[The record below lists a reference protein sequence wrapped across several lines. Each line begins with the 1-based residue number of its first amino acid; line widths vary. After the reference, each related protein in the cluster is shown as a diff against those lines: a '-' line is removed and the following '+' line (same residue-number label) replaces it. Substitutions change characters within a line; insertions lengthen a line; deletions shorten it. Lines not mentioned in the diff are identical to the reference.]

1 MSEEVKKTKR
11 PWTRIEIIGLVIF
24 IVSMVILFVKPSI
37 IGDMFN
43 KMFDRAY
50 PIAVTL
56 YLASKVMPAIIISVT
71 IGRLL
76 ERLGFTDVLMR
87 TFVPIMKY
95 VGVNA
100 SIAVPSIYNI
110 LGDVNA
116 AGRISAPIIRQSGA
130 TKDEQKIAIATMM
143 QGPSSF
149 SILVFGITALAL
161 ANVNVFI
168 VFLLSLFL
176 PIVAVPLILR
186 LTIWRNTKPID
197 IGDVPMFTP
206 TDKPILTTIY
216 AGAREGAEVLFLL
229 IIPAC
234 CVVFAAIGILDYI
247 GVWPYIESAIKSLLL
262 FCNIEPSSGL
272 FSVLAG
278 GTLGMVEL
286 NKIIA
291 ETPAALAVGSF
302 ILAASSPLQVI
313 FGQIPIIWSGPTDLS
328 EGECII
334 AASIGFIIRLL
345 TAAGF
350 AYIYLAI
357 G

>member
-1 MSEEVKKTKR
+1 MSEDKKMKR
-11 PWTRIEIIGLVIF
+11 PWARIEIIGLIIL

-37 IGDMFN
+37 LGDMFN
-43 KMFDRAY
+43 RMFDRAY
-50 PIAVTL
+50 PIAVSL
-56 YLASKVMPAIIISVT
+56 YLASKVMPAIVISVT

-87 TFVPIMKY
+87 IFVPIMKY

-100 SIAVPSIYNI
+100 SIAVPAIYNI

-116 AGRISAPIIRQSGA
+116 AGRIAAPIIRQSGA
-130 TKDEQKIAIATMM
+130 SKDEQKIAIATMM

-149 SILVFGITALAL
+149 SILVFGITALAA

-176 PIVAVPLILR
+176 PVVVVPLILR
-186 LTIWRNTKPID
+186 LTIWRNAKPID
-197 IGDVPMFTP
+197 LCDVPTFTP
-206 TDKPILTTIY
+206 DKPILTTIY

-234 CVVFAAIGILDYI
+234 CVVFAAIGVLDYI
-247 GVWPYIESAIKSLLL
+247 GIWPYIESGIKGLLL
-262 FCNIEPSSGL
+262 ACKIEPDSGL
-272 FSVLAG
+272 YSVLAG

-291 ETPAALAVGSF
+291 DTPAALAVGSF

-334 AASIGFIIRLL
+334 AASVGFIIRLL

>member
-1 MSEEVKKTKR
+1 MSDVKKTKR
-11 PWTRIEIIGLVIF
+11 PLANIEIIGLIIF
-24 IVSMVILFVKPSI
+24 IVSMLILFIRPSI

-43 KMFDRAY
+43 RMFDRTY

-56 YLASKVMPAIIISVT
+56 YLASKVMPAIVISVT
-71 IGRLL
+71 VGRLL
-76 ERLGFTDVLMR
+76 ERLGFTDILMR
-87 TFVPIMKY
+87 IFVPIMKY

-100 SIAVPSIYNI
+100 SIAVPAIYNI

-116 AGRISAPIIRQSGA
+116 AGRIAAPIIRQSGA
-130 TKDEQKIAIATMM
+130 TKDEQKIAIATIM

-149 SILVFGITALAL
+149 SILVFGITALAA

-176 PIVAVPLILR
+176 PVVAVPLILR

-197 IGDVPMFTP
+197 LSDVPMFTP
-206 TDKPILTTIY
+206 VDKPILTTIY

-234 CVVFAAIGILDYI
+234 CVVFAAIGVLDYI
-247 GVWPYIESAIKSLLL
+247 GIWPYIEGAIKSLLL
-262 FCNIEPSSGL
+262 ACKIEPDSGL
-272 FSVLAG
+272 YSVLAG

-286 NKIIA
+286 NKVIA
-291 ETPAALAVGSF
+291 DTPAALAVGSF
-302 ILAASSPLQVI
+302 VLAASSPLQVI

-328 EGECII
+328 EGECIV
-334 AASIGFIIRLL
+334 AASVGFVIRLL

-350 AYIYLAI
+350 AYAYLAI

>member
-1 MSEEVKKTKR
+1 MSEIKKEKR
-11 PWTRIEIIGLVIF
+11 PWSRIEIVGLVIF
-24 IVSMVILFVKPSI
+24 IVSMVILFVQPSI

-43 KMFDRAY
+43 RMFERSY
-50 PIAVTL
+50 PIAVSL
-56 YLASKVMPAIIISVT
+56 YLTSKVMPAIIISVT
-71 IGRLL
+71 VGRIL
-76 ERLGFTDVLMR
+76 ERLGFTDILMR
-87 TFVPIMKY
+87 IFVPIMKY
-95 VGVNA
+95 IGVNA
-100 SIAVPSIYNI
+100 SIAVPAIYNI

-116 AGRISAPIIRQSGA
+116 AGRISAPIIKQSGA
-130 TKDEQKIAIATMM
+130 TKDEQKIAIATIM

-149 SILVFGITALAL
+149 SILVFGITALAV

-176 PIVAVPLILR
+176 PVVATPFILR
-186 LTIWRNTKPID
+186 LTIWRDTKPIELAE
-197 IGDVPMFTP
+197 VPSFTP
-206 TDKPILTTIY
+206 DKPILTTIY

-234 CVVFAAIGILDYI
+234 CVVFAGIGILDYFGI
-247 GVWPYIESAIKSLLL
+247 WPSIENAIKAVLAVL
-262 FCNIEPSSGL
+262 NIEPTSGMY
-272 FSVLAG
+272 SILAG
-278 GTLGMVEL
+278 GTLGMIEL

-302 ILAASSPLQVI
+302 ILASSSPLQVI
-313 FGQIPIIWSGPTDLS
+313 FGQIPIIWAGPTDLS

-334 AASIGFIIRLL
+334 AAGVGFVIRLL

-350 AYIYLAI
+350 ACIYLLI

>member
-1 MSEEVKKTKR
+1 MSEAKKTRR
-11 PWTRIEIIGLVIF
+11 PWAKIEIIGLIIF
-24 IVSMVILFVKPSI
+24 VVSMVILFVKPSI

-43 KMFDRAY
+43 KMFDRAF

-71 IGRLL
+71 VGRLL

-87 TFVPIMKY
+87 IFVPIMKY
-95 VGVNA
+95 AGVNA
-100 SIAVPSIYNI
+100 SIAVPAIYNI

-116 AGRISAPIIRQSGA
+116 AGRIAAPIIRQSGA

-149 SILVFGITALAL
+149 SILVFGITALAV

-168 VFLLSLFL
+168 VFLVSLFV
-176 PIVAVPLILR
+176 PVFAVPFILR
-186 LTIWRNTKPID
+186 LTIWRDVKPIELT
-197 IGDVPMFTP
+197 DVPVFTP

-247 GVWPYIESAIKSLLL
+247 GIWPYIESGIKALLL
-262 FCNIEPSSGL
+262 ACKIEPDSGL
-272 FSVLAG
+272 YSVLAG
-278 GTLGMVEL
+278 GTLGMIEL
-286 NKIIA
+286 NKIIVD
-291 ETPAALAVGSF
+291 TPAALAVGSF
-302 ILAASSPLQVI
+302 VLAASSPLQVI

-334 AASIGFIIRLL
+334 AASVGFIVRLL
-345 TAAGF
+345 TAAAF

-357 G
+357 A